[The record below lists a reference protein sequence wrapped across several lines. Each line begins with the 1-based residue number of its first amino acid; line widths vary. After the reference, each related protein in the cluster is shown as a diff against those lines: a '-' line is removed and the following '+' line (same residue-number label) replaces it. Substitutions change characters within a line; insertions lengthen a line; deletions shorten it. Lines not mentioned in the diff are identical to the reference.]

1 MVGGMHPVQ
10 VVLLLAVVG
19 AVGTIVWRV
28 LQWSQARAA
37 ASARAHETAAR
48 EVAALSRAR
57 TRPGA
62 DPRQPIDVQSAAAIE
77 PRAEA
82 AGCPWCDGNVHV
94 VEHGARGDGGDRLR
108 VVTLRCGSCGRTQV
122 TYFRVQPAAIN

>member
-1 MVGGMHPVQ
+1 MDPVQ
-10 VVLLLAVVG
+10 LVLLLAVFG
-19 AVGTIVWRV
+19 AVGTVVWRV

-37 ASARAHETAAR
+37 ALGQAQEAADR
-48 EVAALSRAR
+48 EAAALAEAR

-82 AGCPWCDGNVHV
+82 AGCPFCDGNVHV
-94 VEHGARGDGGDRLR
+94 VEHTARGDGEDRLR
-108 VVTLRCGSCGRTQV
+108 VVTLRCGSCGRTQAL
-122 TYFRVQPAAIN
+122 YFRVRPAALN